1 MKEKLFLYRQQG
13 LTVKMIYMKNGGVC
27 SERRVLIRKL
37 GETSFTAYC
46 LKRRAVRTFHYDR
59 ILSMKPMFKKEK
71 LII

>member
-1 MKEKLFLYRQQG
+1 MKEKLSLYRQSG
-13 LTVKMIYMKNGGVC
+13 LTVKMIYMKNDGVC

-46 LKRRAVRTFHYDR
+46 LKRKAVRTFHYDR
-59 ILSMKPMFKKEK
+59 ILSIKPIIKREK